1 MEKLKKELNWICLL
15 IGLFLLLSCSESEG
29 QIPREELTIESK
41 IEVLE
46 EGEWLLKGFEDSV
59 MYTFKNGK
67 RYTHYGENGQF
78 EEPIPTIN
86 NYFPSNSKLSID
98 FNSGT
103 IKEFEIA
110 LSCNNNI
117 VELSENNNLKT
128 TLYKHGTGYMGC
140 LE

>member
-15 IGLFLLLSCSESEG
+15 VGLFLLWSCNESEG

-46 EGEWLLKGFEDSV
+46 KGEWLLKGFEDRV

-67 RYTHYGENGQF
+67 RYTHYGEDGRF
-78 EEPIPTIN
+78 EEPIPNTN
-86 NYFPSNSKLSID
+86 NYFPFNFKLTID
-98 FNSGT
+98 FNFGT
-103 IKEFEIA
+103 IKEFEVT

-117 VELSENNNLKT
+117 VALHENNELNT
-128 TLYKHGTGYMGC
+128 ILYKRGTNYTGC